1 MAASS
6 PPEPARGAS
15 IERAAAL
22 TRRVTQYSVAV
33 AAFLIVIKAIAWQA
47 SGSVAMLASLTDSGL
62 DLLASLATFV
72 AVRWAAAPPDAE
84 HRYGHGKGEAFASLV
99 QAGLVCASAALI
111 GREAVERLIDPR
123 PIEAGVWAA
132 AVMVVSTLVTGALV
146 LAQTR
151 MLRQASSVAVQG
163 DRAHYFADLGSNLV
177 ALLGI
182 AGAALLGF
190 ARLDAAAGLIV
201 AVWLVW
207 GAVQVFRSSSR
218 QLLDRELPDD
228 ARAAILRR
236 MREDRRIRGV
246 HQLRTRE
253 SGPYVHIQMHVDLDP
268 ELSLE
273 EAHAILV
280 AAEGRVL
287 EVFPAADIILHPDPR
302 GRAEPHGGAFAG
314 GDRHGRKA
322 Q

>member
-1 MAASS
+1 MSDT
-6 PPEPARGAS
+6 PPHGPVHGAP
-15 IERAAAL
+15 IATAAAL
-22 TRRVTQYSVAV
+22 TRRITQYSVAV
-33 AAFLIVIKAIAWQA
+33 ALFLIGIKAAAWLA

-62 DLLASLATFV
+62 DLLASLATFA

-84 HRYGHGKGEAFASLV
+84 HRYGHGKGEAFASLL

-111 GREAVERLIDPR
+111 GREAIERLIDPR
-123 PIEAGVWAA
+123 PIEAGLWAA
-132 AVMVVSTLVTGALV
+132 AVMVVSTLVTAALV

-151 MLRQASSVAVQG
+151 MLRQARSIAVEG

-182 AGAALLGF
+182 VGAAFLGF
-190 ARLDAAAGLIV
+190 ARLDAAAGLVV

-207 GAVQVFRSSSR
+207 GAVQVFRASSR
-218 QLLDRELPDD
+218 QLLDRELPDE
-228 ARAAILRR
+228 ARATILRR

-268 ELSLE
+268 HLSLE

-280 AAEGRVL
+280 AAEARVL
-287 EVFPAADIILHPDPR
+287 EAFPAADIILHADPR
-302 GRAEPHGGAFAG
+302 GRAEPHGGAFAE
-314 GDRHGRKA
+314 GDKHPLKA